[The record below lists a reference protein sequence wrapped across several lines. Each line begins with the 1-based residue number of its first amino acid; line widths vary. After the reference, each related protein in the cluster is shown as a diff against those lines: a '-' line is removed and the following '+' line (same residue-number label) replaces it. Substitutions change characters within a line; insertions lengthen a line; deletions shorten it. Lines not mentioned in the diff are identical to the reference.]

1 MEKLWERI
9 QVKELMLTETQTF
22 SVGDL
27 FHYKG
32 VELYRVNKEIAIHTY
47 RELTEHIATGSVSQL
62 HFNKWTKD
70 KWYDIGERVYV
81 ENYANIYQ
89 CLKSHRLPRFNEYE
103 LAPTNPFNPSTETGT
118 AANFNF
124 GIYAQCHGSKASL
137 AKVPKH
143 NALLYV
149 ADDEPGV
156 MYVYIKANDN
166 LSTREHFG
174 WTPIKGVVDGII
186 TYKPL
191 LVDNITVTG
200 DGVNT
205 QLKASCSIPDYSE
218 NEEYHKG
225 RIVHATFNSVE
236 GIYRAESNIEIIW
249 EEQNVKHINF
259 NVSTLLEAGSYFELR
274 GLIDTQY
281 NGFYKVNLPDGG
293 LSMIVRN
300 DDITDFL
307 DHLNRNHFYKIQEW
321 QPNTQYLKGME
332 VYNSDKVYVC
342 KRKNMQ
348 AVFKIL
354 DDILS
359 WKLLAD
365 IATKSKD
372 RMPIGSMIMF
382 VGDEKPQ
389 GWLWCTGQKI
399 NKFSIDAHGLQ
410 QEGYPLLYSV
420 IGGKY
425 GEDDYTFKL
434 PTADNM
440 IIRAV

>member
-9 QVKELMLTETQTF
+9 QVRELTLAETQTF
-22 SVGDL
+22 SIGDL
-27 FHYKG
+27 IHYQG
-32 VELYRVNKEIAIHTY
+32 LELYRVNKELAVHTR
-47 RELTEHIATGSVSQL
+47 RELEEHISTGSITQL
-62 HFNKWTKD
+62 HYPQWEKD
-70 KWYDIGERVYV
+70 KWYHKGDIVYIAD
-81 ENYANIYQ
+81 YTQLYQ
-89 CLKSHRLPRFNEYE
+89 CIKSHRLPLFNEYE
-103 LAPTNPFNPSTETGT
+103 LLPTNPFNPSIETGT

-143 NALLYV
+143 NALMYV

-156 MYVYIKANDN
+156 VYIYIKANDN

-174 WTPIKGVVDGII
+174 WTPIKGIVDGII

-200 DGVNT
+200 DGVKT
-205 QLKASCSIPDYSE
+205 KLSAHCSISDY
-218 NEEYHKG
+218 NDQEEYHKG
-225 RIVHATFNSVE
+225 RIVHATFNNVE
-236 GIYRAESNIEIIW
+236 GIYRAESNLEVIW
-249 EEQNVKHINF
+249 EEQKVKRINF

-300 DDITDFL
+300 DDIIDFL
-307 DHLNRNHFYKIQEW
+307 DHLKRNHFYKIQEW
-321 QPNTQYLKGME
+321 QANTQYLKGME
-332 VYNSDKVYVC
+332 VYNQDKVYIC
-342 KRKNMQ
+342 RIKNMQ
-348 AVFKIL
+348 AVFKPL
-354 DDILS
+354 DDILY

-365 IATKSKD
+365 ISVKSQD
-372 RMPIGSMIMF
+372 RMPIGAMIMY
-382 VGDEKPQ
+382 VGNNIPE
-389 GWLWCTGQKI
+389 GWLICDGRQV
-399 NKFSIDAHGLQ
+399 NKFSINAHGLP
-410 QEGYPLLYSV
+410 QEGYPLLYGI
-420 IGGKY
+420 IGGTY
-425 GEDDYTFKL
+425 GENDYKFTL